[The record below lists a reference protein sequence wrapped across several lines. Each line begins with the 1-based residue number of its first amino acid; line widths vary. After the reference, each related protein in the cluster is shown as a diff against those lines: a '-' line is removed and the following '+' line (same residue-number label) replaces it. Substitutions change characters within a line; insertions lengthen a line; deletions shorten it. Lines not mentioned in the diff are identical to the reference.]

1 MDEKHAHAAG
11 IFFAEHFAVDVGGVE
26 FGLNTRAFVADF
38 DFEEELP
45 IERVTTT
52 PRRSS
57 SLLPCSMAL
66 MQASET
72 AVFRSFD
79 AVGGEAHDFGDTG
92 GGAHGDLFEAEP
104 GGEAKFSDD
113 RNVDHDST
121 SVAARWR

>member
-1 MDEKHAHAAG
+1 MGQPRETSVSASASKSNVT
-11 IFFAEHFAVDVGGVE
+11 ILLV
-26 FGLNTRAFVADF
+26 RFV
-38 DFEEELP
+38 
-45 IERVTTT
+45 RRTVSGTT